1 MVEVKCKRNQKKKIL
16 YNLNKNVKLQD
27 KKDGF
32 IVRVVQTF
40 MKYIYNK

>member
-1 MVEVKCKRNQKKKIL
+1 MVEVKSEETKKKIL
-16 YNLNKNVKLQD
+16 YNLCKNVKLQD

-32 IVRVVQTF
+32 IVKVVQTF